1 MKNEKLFPSLADN
14 EIVKSAEILAT
25 LSKVAYHYRRMLSM
39 QSVNYDISPNEGGL
53 MLLLHKHGDEISTA
67 SQVAKEMGV
76 TKSLV
81 SRSVDNLTKRGYITI
96 TTDELDRRVQHLV
109 LSDEAKEICEKIYL
123 DSTNMYVQAVAG
135 IDSKDLDVAIK
146 VMRAISQNFED
157 VQ

>member
-1 MKNEKLFPSLADN
+1 MN
-14 EIVKSAEILAT
+14 EILSLSLEDSEIMKSAEILAT

-39 QSVNYDISPNEGGL
+39 QSVNYGISPNEGGL

-67 SQVAKEMGV
+67 SQIAKEMGV

-81 SRSVDNLTKRGYITI
+81 SRSVDNLTKRGYLTI

-109 LSDEAKEICEKIYL
+109 LTDEAKEICEKIYR

-135 IDSKDLDVAIK
+135 VDPADLEVATQ
-146 VMRAISQNFED
+146 VMRAISANFED